1 MIAHG
6 IDIVN
11 IKRIE
16 NLYYKYPS
24 KFIKRIFTEKEIKNT
39 HFYNLSNSRRI
50 EKIAGRFA
58 TKEAAYKALELK
70 SSVIVGFHD
79 IIILDNKLGKPSLLF
94 SEKVKKSIENDF
106 KVSVSISHEKNY
118 VIASVI
124 LYS

>member
-70 SSVIVGFHD
+70 ISVIVGFHD
-79 IIILDNKLGKPSLLF
+79 IIILDNKLGKPSFIF
-94 SEKVKKSIENDF
+94 SEKLKNQLKMTLKLVFQLVMK
-106 KVSVSISHEKNY
+106 KNY